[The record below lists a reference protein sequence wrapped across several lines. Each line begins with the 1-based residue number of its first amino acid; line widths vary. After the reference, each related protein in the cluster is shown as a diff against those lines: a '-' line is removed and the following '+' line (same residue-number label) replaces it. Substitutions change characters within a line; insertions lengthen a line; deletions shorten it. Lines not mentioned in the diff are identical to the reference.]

1 MHVIKNTLFR
11 RAAQAA
17 GMPDMAPLAEG
28 PTALVIGFDDPIAP
42 VKTLVEYQ
50 RTARNAF
57 VARSAYLDGVIYA
70 GSRLVELATLPPR
83 DTLIA
88 EFAGALQSPIAN
100 FVGLLQA
107 TVQEFSG
114 LLSARVS
121 SRWRGCLVADVVYVS
136 RQRVEPPESR
146 NRTKSRG
153 ECNGN
158 QDRRRNRADQGHD
171 DHGAER
177 A

>member
-1 MHVIKNTLFR
+1 LPTEKKVQTVTELTEVLSRSKVVIGTEYRGLRVSEITALRRQLREGGIEMHVIKNTLFR

-17 GMPDMAPLAEG
+17 GMPEMSPLAEG

-114 LLSARVS
+114 LLSARVE
-121 SRWRGCLVADVVYVS
+121 
-136 RQRVEPPESR
+136 QME
-146 NRTKSRG
+146 
-153 ECNGN
+153 
-158 QDRRRNRADQGHD
+158 
-171 DHGAER
+171 GAS